1 MRISDWSSDVC
12 SSDLDR
18 SSRPAHDHPER
29 GALVLPRRIYVNLG
43 AFVVLFVVLMVWAVV
58 GIIRPAALQ
67 ATYPLRLAFEDAT
80 GLRPGV
86 EATYSERVRASYRE
100 RVCQ

>member
-67 ATYPLRLAFEDAT
+67 DTYPLRLEFEDAT
-80 GLRPGV
+80 R
-86 EATYSERVRASYRE
+86 SEERRVGKECVSTCRSRWSPYH
-100 RVCQ
+100 